1 MKRMTNSEGLSIQDM
16 TVFLTEAA
24 EYADNCATGASTA
37 VVASIGENGFLQALN
52 VGDSCCMV
60 IRGGRI
66 SAKTREIS
74 HYWECPYQLSEDS
87 PDRPKDG
94 TKLNVELIPGDLIVM
109 GSDGIFD
116 NIGDDMLLDLIGKS
130 PTKPAQ
136 LARKI
141 CDLSRKQSLDRTSR
155 TPYAKQAQKRGD
167 PDYKEGIG
175 GKVDDSSCIIVLCK

>member
-1 MKRMTNSEGLSIQDM
+1 
-16 TVFLTEAA
+16 
-24 EYADNCATGASTA
+24 
-37 VVASIGENGFLQALN
+37 
-52 VGDSCCMV
+52 MV

-66 SAKTREIS
+66 TAKTREIS

-94 TKLNVELIPGDLIVM
+94 TKLNVELISGDLIVM

-116 NIGDDMLLDLIGKS
+116 NIDDDMLLDLIGKS

-141 CDLSRKQSLDRTSR
+141 CDLSRKQSLDRTST